1 MSFFYPN
8 EMQTIKQKLE
18 LKYPINEITQRHIEK
33 KFYGIVNSNR
43 KNNQPIEPEGELIT
57 ESSTYYQINL
67 TNTKHN
73 LIYEPLL
80 PSHFTARH
88 IYLYGLLHNNI
99 TNFSDNNK
107 SIVGELVIEHRPKT
121 AVNQKIFTCYLL
133 EFQDNEPNNLDNL
146 IQSIDNE
153 NNQDEP
159 VKFNMNKI
167 IKNQEKVIYYESD
180 YDHVFV
186 FMKTIPVNS
195 ATKDFLSTL
204 THKTNLFTTSA
215 PYQASIVSLKD
226 DPPSQNI
233 NDPQQLSQTNTNTQ
247 ETFIGS
253 IFGNKIKEGNE
264 NINDDNMYIEC
275 DLVNADDETETAV
288 IKDSKDEQKIHIMQI
303 FMYFLSFIII
313 LLLSYSFVPKFYQYA
328 ILINVFNDAIK
339 EHTNADNKF
348 YKKFFEKLRLIDIV
362 LFWLFLGYA
371 VAFLLVG
378 FTNST
383 FTILGMIFLIGTF
396 FSYGLIQ
403 NKKEDPDFMTFYRE
417 FNGKIQ
423 EIICSFDKKPNDED
437 MEVGS
442 SLLYSFLYIVKPIN
456 VAHICF
462 YGETKEDKFWNLLKT
477 ILIIIVF
484 MSVFAFFMS
493 LIRFKQSIS
502 SYFWAAFFFCY
513 MIFIPFYM
521 RYTNE
526 SGKEYNKYREEF
538 FEKKNVKQ

>member
-233 NDPQQLSQTNTNTQ
+233 NNPQQLSQTNTNTQ
-247 ETFIGS
+247 ESFIGS

-264 NINDDNMYIEC
+264 NIDDNMYIEC

-313 LLLSYSFVPKFYQYA
+313 LLLSYFVVPDIYQYA

-339 EHTNADNKF
+339 EHSNADNKF
-348 YKKFFEKLRLIDIV
+348 YKEFFEKLSKIDNA
-362 LFWLFLGYA
+362 LLWLFLGYA
-371 VAFLLVG
+371 VAYLLVG
-378 FTNST
+378 IDNST

-417 FNGKIQ
+417 VNGNIQ
-423 EIICSFDKKPNDED
+423 EIICSFDKNPNVKKSVSNYFSGLKYIVENFAHIFYNR
-437 MEVGS
+437 EVGIIKNIG
-442 SLLYSFLYIVKPIN
+442 LY
-456 VAHICF
+456 
-462 YGETKEDKFWNLLKT
+462 T
-477 ILIIIVF
+477 LIFVVF
-484 MSVFAFFMS
+484 FAIFAFFMS
-493 LIRFKQSIS
+493 LIRFKQSTS
-502 SYFWAAFFFCY
+502 PYFWAAFFFCY
-513 MIFIPFYM
+513 MIFIPFIM
-521 RYTNE
+521 RYTNK

-538 FEKKNVKQ
+538 FEKENRK

>member
-233 NDPQQLSQTNTNTQ
+233 NDPQQLSQPNTNTQ

-264 NINDDNMYIEC
+264 NINDDDNMYIEC

-313 LLLSYSFVPKFYQYA
+313 LLLSYFVVPDIYQYA

-339 EHTNADNKF
+339 LYPNDKASFFKE
-348 YKKFFEKLRLIDIV
+348 FFEKLYKIDNA
-362 LFWLFLGYA
+362 LLWLFLGYA
-371 VAFLLVG
+371 VAYLLVG
-378 FTNST
+378 IDNST

-417 FNGKIQ
+417 VNGNIQ
-423 EIICSFDKKPNDED
+423 EIICSFDKNPNVKKSVSNYFSGLKYIVENSFHIFYNR
-437 MEVGS
+437 EVGIIKNIG
-442 SLLYSFLYIVKPIN
+442 LY
-456 VAHICF
+456 
-462 YGETKEDKFWNLLKT
+462 T
-477 ILIIIVF
+477 LIFVVF
-484 MSVFAFFMS
+484 FAIFAFFMS
-493 LIRFKQSIS
+493 LIRFKQSTS
-502 SYFWAAFFFCY
+502 PYFWAAFFFCY
-513 MIFIPFYM
+513 MIFIPSIM